1 MSKFNLKI
9 KFQLQVCFI
18 AIVIEIVIVFYE
30 LSVFVL
36 NNFVTLYNKFS
47 HSVTQKNQQL
57 KEMNIPHTSNP
68 RIVIIGGGFA
78 GLALAKRL
86 KNKNVQVVLLD
97 KHNYHTF
104 QPLLYQVA
112 TGGLEAGSIAYPIR
126 KVIQEYKDFYFR
138 LTSVKE
144 IDTKNQKII
153 SEIGDLH
160 YDYLVIATGSK
171 TNYFGNKEIERNSM
185 SMKTIPQSLNIRSL
199 ILENFEQAVLTKD
212 EADRNALM
220 NFVLVGAGPTGVELA
235 GALAEMKRAIL
246 QKDYPDL
253 DISKM
258 EINLIQS
265 GDRVLNTMSEK
276 SSVAAERFLLD
287 LGVKVW
293 KNIRVTNYDGRT
305 ISTNSDL
312 SIDSA
317 TVIWTAGVQGALIH
331 GLDAESL
338 VERVERIR
346 VNQYNQVAG
355 YNNIFAVGDIASME
369 TTNYPQG
376 HPMMAQPAIQQGH
389 LLGENLIKLIANQ
402 PMKPFE
408 YNDKG
413 SMATIG
419 RNLAVVDLPS
429 YHFHGFFA
437 WIVWMMV
444 HLLSLIGFKNKAVVF
459 MNWMYN
465 YIRFDREGRLIVRPY
480 KKRSFVTFTSDEV

>member
-1 MSKFNLKI
+1 
-9 KFQLQVCFI
+9 
-18 AIVIEIVIVFYE
+18 
-30 LSVFVL
+30 
-36 NNFVTLYNKFS
+36 
-47 HSVTQKNQQL
+47 
-57 KEMNIPHTSNP
+57 MNIPHSDKK
-68 RIVIIGGGFA
+68 RVVIIGGGFA
-78 GLALAKRL
+78 GLSIAKKLR
-86 KNKNVQVVLLD
+86 NKNLQVVLLD

-144 IDTKNQKII
+144 IDTQNQKVI

-199 ILENFEQAVLTKD
+199 ILENFEQAVLTTN
-212 EADRNALM
+212 EADKNALI

-276 SSVAAERFLLD
+276 SSAAAEKFLVD
-287 LGVKVW
+287 LGVIVH
-293 KNIRVTNYDGRT
+293 KNVRVTNYDGRT
-305 ISTNSDL
+305 ITTNSDL
-312 SIDSA
+312 TFETA
-317 TVIWTAGVQGALIH
+317 TVIWTAGVQGAAIH
-331 GLDAESL
+331 GLDSKSL

-346 VNQYNQVAG
+346 VNQFNQVVG
-355 YNNIFAVGDIASME
+355 YDTIFAIGDIASME
-369 TTNYPQG
+369 SSNYPQG
-376 HPMMAQPAIQQGH
+376 HPMMAQPALQQGA
-389 LLGENLIKLIANQ
+389 LLGENLVKLLANK

-419 RNLAVVDLPS
+419 RNLAVVDLPK
-429 YHFHGFFA
+429 YHFNGVFA
-437 WIVWMMV
+437 WFVWMFV
-444 HLLSLIGFKNKAVVF
+444 HLFSLIGFKNKAVVF
-459 MNWMYN
+459 LNWVYN
-465 YIRFDREGRLIVRPY
+465 YVRFDREGRLIVRPF